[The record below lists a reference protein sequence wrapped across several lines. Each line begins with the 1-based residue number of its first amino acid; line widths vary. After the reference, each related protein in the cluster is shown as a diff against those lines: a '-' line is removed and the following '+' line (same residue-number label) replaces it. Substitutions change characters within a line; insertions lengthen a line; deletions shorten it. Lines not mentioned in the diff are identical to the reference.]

1 MELRHL
7 QHFVAVAHDQHFT
20 RAAERLMVSQSGLSA
35 SIRALERELQ
45 TPLFVRT
52 TRRVTLTP
60 AGKALLDEAERI
72 LAQVRSAH
80 EAVAAVQGVLRGTL
94 TLGTEQCIAGVH
106 VAGLLAAFRR
116 DHPDV
121 EICLRQAGSGALAA
135 EVAAGRLDLAFA
147 VRGQREDFDQLRAV
161 PLYREAMT
169 VLCHPG
175 HRLARAAAAVTPAD
189 LAGEV
194 FVDFHPDWGPRRTT
208 DAAFSAAG
216 VRRTV
221 ALEVN
226 DVHSLLD
233 LVEEDLGVAVV
244 PRHFRH
250 KRPVLTALPFRHAD
264 DSVYESVALLPPE
277 QATSPA
283 ARALIDL
290 LECERA
296 RTREDEE
303 KDEGKDEEQGV
314 AGAGRRAAR
323 PSEDPSEHPSEH
335 RSGRARTTGRAQKRL
350 KAVN

>member
-7 QHFVAVAHDQHFT
+7 QHFIAVAEDQHFT

-52 TRRVTLTP
+52 TRRVTLTE
-60 AGKALLDEAERI
+60 AGRALLGEAERI

-94 TLGTEQCIAGVH
+94 SLGTEQCIAGVH

-116 DHPDV
+116 RHPDV
-121 EICLRQAGSGALAA
+121 EIRLRQAGSAALAE

-147 VRGQREDFDQLRAV
+147 YRTLDRDTDQLRSV
-161 PLYREAMT
+161 SLSSEPMT
-169 VLCHPG
+169 VLCHPS
-175 HRLARAAAAVTPAD
+175 HRLAETGAAVTPDD
-189 LAGEV
+189 LGGEV
-194 FVDFHPDWGPRRTT
+194 FVDFHPDWASRRTT
-208 DAAFSAAG
+208 DAVFATAG

-233 LVEEDLGVAVV
+233 LIDENLGIAVV
-244 PRHFRH
+244 PQHFRH
-250 KRPVLTALPFRHAD
+250 KHEALTALPLKGTGEE
-264 DSVYESVALLPPE
+264 VYETVALLPPP

-283 ARALIDL
+283 ARALMTL
-290 LECERA
+290 LESG
-296 RTREDEE
+296 TP
-303 KDEGKDEEQGV
+303 
-314 AGAGRRAAR
+314 AA
-323 PSEDPSEHPSEH
+323 
-335 RSGRARTTGRAQKRL
+335 
-350 KAVN
+350 

>member
-7 QHFVAVAHDQHFT
+7 QHFVAVAEEQHFT

-35 SIRALERELQ
+35 SIRSLERELQ

-52 TRRVTLTP
+52 TRRVALTE
-60 AGKALLDEAERI
+60 AGRALLGEAERI
-72 LAQVRSAH
+72 LAQVRAAH

-94 TLGTEQCIAGVH
+94 SLGTEQCIAGVH

-116 DHPDV
+116 RHPDV
-121 EICLRQAGSGALAA
+121 EIRLRQAGSGALAE

-147 VRGQREDFDQLRAV
+147 YRTRADTDQLRSLSLTSE
-161 PLYREAMT
+161 PMT

-175 HRLARAAAAVTPAD
+175 HRLAASGAALTPQD
-189 LAGEV
+189 LDGEV

-208 DAAFSAAG
+208 DAAFAAAG

-233 LVEEDLGVAVV
+233 LVDENLGIAVV

-250 KRPVLTALPFRHAD
+250 KRPSLTALPLKEATGAE
-264 DSVYESVALLPPE
+264 YETVALLPPE

-283 ARALIDL
+283 ARALVAL
-290 LECERA
+290 LESRHPVP
-296 RTREDEE
+296 R
-303 KDEGKDEEQGV
+303 GV
-314 AGAGRRAAR
+314 PDA
-323 PSEDPSEHPSEH
+323 
-335 RSGRARTTGRAQKRL
+335 
-350 KAVN
+350 

>member
-7 QHFVAVAHDQHFT
+7 HHFVAVAEDQHFT

-45 TPLFVRT
+45 TTLFVRT
-52 TRRVTLTP
+52 TRRVTLTE
-60 AGKALLDEAERI
+60 AGRALLGEAERI
-72 LAQVRSAH
+72 LAQVRAAH

-94 TLGTEQCIAGVH
+94 SLGTEQCIAGVH

-116 DHPDV
+116 RHPDV
-121 EICLRQAGSGALAA
+121 EVRLRQAGSGALA
-135 EVAAGRLDLAFA
+135 EGVAAGRLDLAFA
-147 VRGQREDFDQLRAV
+147 YRTRPDTDQLRSVALAGE
-161 PLYREAMT
+161 PPT

-175 HRLARAAAAVTPAD
+175 HRFAAAGAALGPEDVS
-189 LAGEV
+189 GEV

-208 DAAFSAAG
+208 DAAFAAAG

-233 LVEEDLGVAVV
+233 LVDENLGIAVV

-250 KRPVLTALPFRHAD
+250 KRPALTALPFKGVGGTA
-264 DSVYESVALLPPE
+264 YETVALLPAE

-283 ARALIDL
+283 ARALIEL
-290 LECERA
+290 LEAEGSFA
-296 RTREDEE
+296 REF
-303 KDEGKDEEQGV
+303 
-314 AGAGRRAAR
+314 
-323 PSEDPSEHPSEH
+323 PLP
-335 RSGRARTTGRAQKRL
+335 
-350 KAVN
+350 